1 MRASPYPLLL
11 TLLAAAACTNAGETL
26 TLPSLAAGA
35 IGVAVYFDRDGSL
48 TLTAADTAVSG
59 VRVALLAPSGQDTL
73 RIATTNAAGLAVFD
87 SVPIGSYR
95 IVIDR
100 HALADSVGVVAGDTG
115 LVRLVA
121 QTDSIHSSRAVR
133 LGYTEVSLAAARL
146 LPAGRR
152 VLVRGK
158 VVAPLQD
165 FRDSSAFLV
174 DTSGTLRVTD
184 ARPRFGGNG
193 NNIGDSVLVLGTT
206 GQEAGQ
212 AVLRD
217 GLFLTYGP
225 GLAPLPQVVTV
236 AEALN
241 AKGGTLDA
249 VLVQLSNVV
258 IKDTITSG
266 PDFIVTVADPATPDV
281 TVNVLL
287 DQLLG
292 APHGVFAPARTGTF
306 RGVLVPQGDGTWV
319 VKPRVPL
326 DIILN

>member
-1 MRASPYPLLL
+1 M
-11 TLLAAAACTNAGETL
+11 
-26 TLPSLAAGA
+26 
-35 IGVAVYFDRDGSL
+35 
-48 TLTAADTAVSG
+48 
-59 VRVALLAPSGQDTL
+59 
-73 RIATTNAAGLAVFD
+73 AVFD

-95 IVIDR
+95 LVIDR

-115 LVRLVA
+115 VVRLVA
-121 QTDSIHSSRAVR
+121 QTDSIQSSRIIR

-206 GQEAGQ
+206 GQQAGQ

-236 AEALN
+236 AEALD
-241 AKGGTLDA
+241 AKAGTLDA
-249 VLVQLSNVV
+249 ALVQLSNVV
-258 IKDTITSG
+258 IRDTVASG
-266 PDFIVTVADPATPDV
+266 PDFIVKVADPATPDV
-281 TVNVLL
+281 TVNVLV
-287 DQLLG
+287 DQLLS
-292 APHGVFAPARTGTF
+292 APHTDFSPGRTGTF

-319 VKPRVPL
+319 VKPRGAP

>member
-1 MRASPYPLLL
+1 MRAARYPLLL
-11 TLLAAAACTNAGETL
+11 AFLAAACTNAGERL

-35 IGVAVYFDRDGSL
+35 IGVGVYFDRDGSL
-48 TLTAADTAVSG
+48 TLTPLDTVVSG
-59 VRVALLAPSGQDTL
+59 VRVALLARSGTDTL
-73 RIATTNAAGLAVFD
+73 RIAITNASGLAVFD

-95 IVIDR
+95 LVIDR

-115 LVRLVA
+115 VVRLLSRI
-121 QTDSIHSSRAVR
+121 DSIQSSRVVR
-133 LGYTEVSLAAARL
+133 LGYTEVSLAAARR

-174 DTSGTLRVTD
+174 DTSGTLRITG

-206 GQEAGQ
+206 GQQSGQ

-217 GLFLTYGP
+217 GLFLTYGV
-225 GLAPLPQVVTV
+225 GLAPLPRIVTV

-241 AKGGTLDA
+241 AKEGALDA
-249 VLVQLSNVV
+249 TLVQLSNVV
-258 IKDTITSG
+258 IRDTVAAS
-266 PDFIVTVADPATPDV
+266 PDFIVKVADPATPGV
-281 TVNVLL
+281 TVNVLV

-292 APHGVFAPARTGTF
+292 APRTLFPPGRTGTF

-319 VKPRVPL
+319 VKPRGPL

>member
-1 MRASPYPLLL
+1 MRVSPYPLLL
-11 TLLAAAACTNAGETL
+11 TLLGAAACTNAGETL
-26 TLPSLAAGA
+26 TLPALATGG
-35 IGVAVYFDRDGSL
+35 IGVGVYFDRDGSH
-48 TLTAADTAVSG
+48 TLTALDTAVAG
-59 VRVALLAPSGQDTL
+59 VRVALLAPGGQDTL
-73 RIATTNAAGLAVFD
+73 RIATTNATGLAVFD

-95 IVIDR
+95 LVIDR
-100 HALADSVGVVAGDTG
+100 HALADSVGVIAGDTG
-115 LVRLVA
+115 VVRLVA
-121 QTDSIHSSRAVR
+121 QTDSITSSRVIR

-146 LPAGRR
+146 LPPGQR

-174 DTSGTLRVTD
+174 DTSGALRVTD

-206 GQEAGQ
+206 GQDAGQ
-212 AVLRD
+212 GVLRD

-236 AEALN
+236 ADALD
-241 AKGGTLDA
+241 ARGGALDA

-258 IKDTITSG
+258 IRDTVASG
-266 PDFIVTVADPATPDV
+266 PDFIVKVADPATPGV

-292 APHGVFAPARTGTF
+292 APHGVFALGRTGTF

-319 VKPRVPL
+319 VKPRNAL